1 MFYAPTYGPA
11 YLYDY
16 QGRGRTYTLTW
27 SMAY

>member
-1 MFYAPTYGPA
+1 MFYAPTYAPA
-11 YLYDY
+11 YLNDY